1 MTTDMKK
8 TISIL
13 SAVLIAACFSMTAA
27 AHKYCKEDWKEKIR
41 NEKIA
46 FLTAEIGLTP
56 EEAQVFWPVYNQV
69 SLEKDVAM
77 KEVINSYRELRKAT
91 EEGKSGKEISDL
103 LDKHTAAQTKLR
115 DIDNGMA
122 ERYKSVLPVEKVAKL
137 YVGEEKFRRNHIR
150 SMKGGPQRDGKP
162 GPKE

>member
-27 AHKYCKEDWKEKIR
+27 AHKNCKEDWKEKIR

-69 SLEKDVAM
+69 SIEKDAAM

-103 LDKHTAAQTKLR
+103 LDKHTAAQTRLR